1 MNKIKLLIPLALLA
15 SCTTTQM
22 TSAALY
28 EISFETQERMCME
41 KARKLE
47 SLGLKEYTVITDD
60 STYHVTI
67 PIDSPLTY
75 DTFAKYFNNNKK

>member
-41 KARKLE
+41 KARQLE
-47 SLGLKEYTVITDD
+47 SLGLKEYTVITADTVYYVVIPLD
-60 STYHVTI
+60 SAVNH
-67 PIDSPLTY
+67 S
-75 DTFAKYFNNNKK
+75 TFVKYFEK